1 MLIGSG
7 FDSGSLIVQRR
18 DKAYR
23 SGARGAKSTLATRD
37 VGIAGFS

>member
-7 FDSGSLIVQRR
+7 FDSGSLIWQRQ

-23 SGARGAKSTLATRD
+23 SGARGAKSTLATLD
-37 VGIAGFS
+37 VGIEVYS